1 MSTITTILIALGLS
15 MDAFAVAIATSVLL
29 GGVTRRQVFR
39 LGFHFGL
46 FQALMPIIGW
56 LAGHS
61 LRQFI
66 AGWDHWL
73 AFGLLTFVGLKV
85 VREAFAGEEFRATRT
100 DPTRGV
106 SLVMLS
112 VATSIDALA
121 VGLSFA
127 ALRVAIWYPS
137 VIIGSI
143 TGALTTLGML
153 IGGRLGTKFG
163 KRLEILGGLVL
174 LAIGVKILVEHW
186 RMA

>member
-1 MSTITTILIALGLS
+1 MSTITIILIAFGLS
-15 MDAFAVAIATSVLL
+15 LDALAVAIAASVVLRTIT
-29 GGVTRRQVFR
+29 GRHIFR

-56 LAGHS
+56 LAGS
-61 LRQFI
+61 RLQPYI

-73 AFGLLTFVGLKV
+73 AFGLLTFVGLKAI
-85 VREAFAGEEFRATRT
+85 REAFAGEEFRTPRG

-106 SLVMLS
+106 SLVVLS

-121 VGLSFA
+121 VGVTFA
-127 ALRVAIWYPS
+127 ALRVEIWYPS
-137 VIIGSI
+137 VIIGCI

-153 IGGRLGTKFG
+153 IGGRLGARFG

-174 LAIGVKILVEHW
+174 LAIGAKVLIAHAVGG
-186 RMA
+186 